1 MIRGLSPGVN
11 ALALTHQLPTF
22 ALALALAAGS
32 IHCNADCNGIAED
45 ETTSIFWAQHS
56 MTYRRLY
63 VIARTDFAHCQ
74 DGLQASCRAG
84 VGVHAFV
91 AKFGSL
97 SNKLIRSVSGA
108 SW

>member
-1 MIRGLSPGVN
+1 MIRGLPPGVN

-32 IHCNADCNGIAED
+32 IHCNGIAED

-56 MTYRRLY
+56 MTYRHLY

-74 DGLQASCRAG
+74 DGLQASCRVG
-84 VGVHAFV
+84 VGVHAVV

-97 SNKLIRSVSGA
+97 SNRLIRSVSGA